1 MWNEA
6 PDAEEPS
13 RRNKGVALWLAFTL
27 FLVIVL
33 SNLFMLRPR
42 LTDRLDAWSTRVMQA
57 EFTARMLYG
66 DTLPFGTLDRAQWDE
81 VLKLLTAKDAPLGA
95 LVRAVIL
102 LEDGASLIGEKTAR
116 EQIARLLRR
125 LPSAPT
131 RFPPEQ
137 KLAILRWCQTV
148 YGERS
153 IALSSHQADE
163 FRRTIESAELGW
175 LRLLAL
181 KQLEFRIGNVDFARG
196 WDVRARYQANR
207 LQQMVLV
214 AFGVVVLLILG
225 GVAVWLAYAIWKST
239 ARAVQPAGPVLSPRH
254 AETVLWGLVAYLGAT
269 YVGGWVAGLSAR
281 ALPPS
286 TSMLVVLVL
295 LVQVATGSIALLVL
309 HQNMRRKGIS
319 WRDIGLTWTPFSGH
333 LLWGVGAYLAMVP
346 ALLITVVLV
355 QVFLPTIPSP
365 AHPIAGV
372 ASGENPAWVAVL
384 LFLVA
389 AVFAPLFE
397 EVFFRGVLL
406 NALWTRTGSKWVGI
420 VGSALVFSVL
430 HPQLY
435 LGWIAV
441 FVIGVMLGLLF
452 VERRNL
458 VPCLWM
464 HAINNTLAIVAT
476 QLLRL
481 AG

>member
-6 PDAEEPS
+6 PDTEEPS
-13 RRNKGVALWLAFTL
+13 RGGGVALWLALLL

-42 LTDRLDAWSTRVMQA
+42 LTDRIDAWSTRVMQA

-66 DTLPFGTLDRAQWDE
+66 DLLPFGTLDRAQWDE

-95 LVRAVIL
+95 LVRAMIL
-102 LEDGASLIGEKTAR
+102 LEDRASLIGEKTAR
-116 EQIARLLRR
+116 ERIRQLLRR

-131 RFPPEQ
+131 RYPPAQ
-137 KLAILRWCQTV
+137 KQAILRWCQIV
-148 YGERS
+148 YGEQS
-153 IALSSHQADE
+153 VTLSATQADE
-163 FRRTIESAELGW
+163 FRRTIESANLGW

-181 KQLEFRIGNVDFARG
+181 KQLEFRLGNMDSARG
-196 WDVRARYQANR
+196 WDVQARQEANR
-207 LQQMVLV
+207 LQRMVLV
-214 AFGVVVLLILG
+214 AFGVVVLMLFG
-225 GVAVWLAYAIWKST
+225 GMGAWLAYAVWKST
-239 ARAVQPAGPVLSPRH
+239 TRPVQRAEPVLSPRH
-254 AETVLWGLVAYLGAT
+254 ADTVLWGLVAYFGAT
-269 YVGGWVAGLSAR
+269 YAGGWVAGLMAR

-286 TSMLVVLVL
+286 TPQLVLLVL
-295 LVQVATGSIALLVL
+295 LVQVATGGFALLVL
-309 HQNMRRKGIS
+309 HQNMERAGIG
-319 WRDIGLTWTPFSGH
+319 WRDIGLIWKPLSVN
-333 LLWGVGAYLAMVP
+333 LLWGTGAYLAMVP
-346 ALLITVVLV
+346 VLLLTVVLV
-355 QVFLPTIPSP
+355 QVLLPTIPSP
-365 AHPIAGV
+365 AHPIADV
-372 ASGENPAWVAVL
+372 ASGQNPAWVTVL

-406 NALWTRTGSKWVGI
+406 NALWARTGSKWVGI
-420 VGSALVFSVL
+420 IGSALVFSVL

-452 VERRNL
+452 VERRSL
-458 VPCLWM
+458 APCIWM
-464 HAINNTLAIVAT
+464 HAINNTLALIAT